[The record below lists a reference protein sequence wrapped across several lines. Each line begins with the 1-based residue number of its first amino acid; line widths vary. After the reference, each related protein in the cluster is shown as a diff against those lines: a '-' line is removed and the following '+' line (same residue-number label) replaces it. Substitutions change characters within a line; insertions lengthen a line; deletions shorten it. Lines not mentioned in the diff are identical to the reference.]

1 MSLFQSVIA
10 FGLSVFI
17 LSAVAPVSLDSS
29 SDSSQSGG
37 ITLVNYCT
45 NIEKCIKEKSFSKA
59 ANLLKSAIAEHGKD
73 AKLMELKKK
82 WIEADYRNN
91 VINSQSIKKQYDR
104 LPDTKKCDPGQ
115 LSNESLTYILER
127 LKYYRRLAGV
137 NDSCKFDINLNKKAQ
152 SAALMMEANQKLS
165 HAPGRQWKC
174 YNKDGEIA
182 ASKSNLS
189 LGYGSVD
196 ALTGQITDDGAGNQ
210 ACGHRRWILNPLN
223 RVFGLGSTDDAMCLY
238 VIDTDLNQRTSK
250 DTHPVM
256 WPSAD
261 YFPLKLAPNRWSF
274 SLSDADFTKANVTV
288 MKGKANVPLKKES
301 VFIGYAMNTLV
312 WQMNGNQ
319 DAGQTYDVKI
329 NNVIVVNDRGK
340 RVQKTFTYKV
350 MLLDIK

>member
-1 MSLFQSVIA
+1 MSLLQSGIV
-10 FGLSVFI
+10 FGLAIFI
-17 LSAVAPVSLDSS
+17 LSAVPPGPLDRTTNSGQ
-29 SDSSQSGG
+29 SDG

-45 NIEKCIKEKSFSKA
+45 NIEKCIKERSFSKA
-59 ANLLKSAIAEHGKD
+59 ANLLKSAIVEHGKD
-73 AKLMELKKK
+73 VKLMELKKK
-82 WIEADYRNN
+82 LIESDYRNN
-91 VINSQSIKKQYDR
+91 VINSQTIKKQYDR
-104 LPDTKKCDPGQ
+104 IPDIKKCDPGQ
-115 LSNESLTYILER
+115 LSKESLSYIIER

-137 NDSCKFDINLNKKAQ
+137 NDSCKFDVDLNKKAQ
-152 SAALMMEANQKLS
+152 AAALMMEANQQLS
-165 HAPGRQWKC
+165 HAPGKHWKC
-174 YNKDGEIA
+174 FNKDGAIA

-196 ALTGQITDDGAGNQ
+196 ALTGQITDDGSGNQ

-238 VIDTDLNQRTSK
+238 VIDTDLNQRTLK

-288 MKGKANVPLKKES
+288 MKGKVNVTLKKES
-301 VFIGYAMNTLV
+301 VFVGYAMNTLV
-312 WQMNGNQ
+312 WQMIGTQ
-319 DAGQTYDVKI
+319 EAGQTYEVKI
-329 NNVIVVNDRGK
+329 NNVILVNDRGK